1 MNLDKETIKKL
12 RGLIVFTI
20 VILIALWKYEVVFE
34 GISYL
39 FGIMFPFLLGG
50 AIAFVLNVPMSF
62 LEDKIFSHKR
72 WAQNKY
78 MKKLARP
85 VSMII
90 TILLVLGIVVL
101 VMFVVVPELG
111 KTFLSLGTSIG
122 DFVPRAQRWLEDLFV
137 DNKEVLAW
145 LEEVNMDW
153 DKIINGIVEFFRS
166 SAGNVVN
173 STVSAATGIISGVA
187 TFLIA
192 FVFAC
197 YILLQKEKLTVQI

>member
-12 RGLIVFTI
+12 RGLIVFTV

-111 KTFLSLGTSIG
+111 NTFLSLGTSIG
-122 DFVPRAQRWLEDLFV
+122 DFVPRAQKWL
-137 DNKEVLAW
+137 
-145 LEEVNMDW
+145 
-153 DKIINGIVEFFRS
+153 
-166 SAGNVVN
+166 
-173 STVSAATGIISGVA
+173 
-187 TFLIA
+187 
-192 FVFAC
+192 
-197 YILLQKEKLTVQI
+197 